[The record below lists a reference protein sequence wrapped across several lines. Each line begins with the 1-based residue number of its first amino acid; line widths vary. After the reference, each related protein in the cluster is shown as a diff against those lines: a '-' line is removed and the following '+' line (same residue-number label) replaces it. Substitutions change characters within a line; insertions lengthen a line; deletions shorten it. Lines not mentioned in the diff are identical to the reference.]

1 MSQKTNQVI
10 GKIENALFSKVSF
23 LNSTVVEYGIGRG
36 RVRGVKKE

>member
-23 LNSTVVEYGIGRG
+23 LNWWMPLGFN
-36 RVRGVKKE
+36 